1 MGVKTFS
8 EIVPEKKSFNVDAK
22 VSFTELVD
30 KDFIVADYEVFP
42 SKFEGC
48 DEFAVILVKSNG
60 DELITT
66 TSSRVIM
73 GQLEKMKNELPV
85 KVRLERRK
93 KYFTFC

>member
-1 MGVKTFS
+1 MGVKVFG
-8 EIVPEKKSFNVDAK
+8 EVVPEKKSFNVDAK

-30 KDFIVADYEVFP
+30 KDFVVADYEVFP

-48 DEFAVILVKSNG
+48 DEFAVILVNSNG

-73 GQLEKMKNELPV
+73 GQLEKMKDELPV
-85 KVRLERRK
+85 KVRLEKRK

>member
-1 MGVKTFS
+1 MSVKTFS

-22 VSFTELVD
+22 VPFADLVD
-30 KDFIVADYEVFP
+30 KSFVVLDYEVFP

-48 DEFAVILVKSNG
+48 DEFAVILLKSNG
-60 DELITT
+60 DQAITT

-73 GQLEKMKNELPV
+73 DQLEKMKSELPV

>member
-1 MGVKTFS
+1 MDVKVFS
-8 EIVPEKKSFNVDAK
+8 DIVPEKKSFNVDAK

-60 DELITT
+60 NELITT

-73 GQLEKMKNELPV
+73 GQLEKMKSELPV

>member
-1 MGVKTFS
+1 MSVKTFS

-22 VSFTELVD
+22 VPFADLVD
-30 KDFIVADYEVFP
+30 KSFVVLDYEVFP

-60 DELITT
+60 GQAITT

-73 GQLEKMKNELPV
+73 DQLEKMKSELPV
-85 KVRLERRK
+85 KVRLERRNR
-93 KYFTFC
+93 YFTFC

>member
-1 MGVKTFS
+1 MKSFGEV
-8 EIVPEKKSFNVDAK
+8 VPEKKSFNVDTK
-22 VSFTELVD
+22 VPFAELVD
-30 KDFIVADYEVFP
+30 KSFVVLDYEVFP

-60 DELITT
+60 DQAITT

-73 GQLEKMKNELPV
+73 DQLEKMKSELPV